1 MRPIGSSEVL
11 VGRTLSSIF
20 YTMIPFIN
28 VRAQREAY
36 KSEFLQA
43 EQQVLDSG
51 CFIGG
56 PVVQALERELADFCN
71 SDCSGPETRAIT
83 CASGTDALT
92 IALMA
97 LGLKPGD
104 EVIVPDFTFIAPA
117 ECVMRMGGVP
127 VFADI
132 DPETLQ
138 VSAESIKARVSEKT
152 RGIIAVNL
160 FGQCAPYREIKEI
173 AKKHGLWLIE
183 DSAQAFGATQCGQ
196 NACTF
201 GNISITSFYPAKP
214 LGCYGDGGALF
225 TSNDELAQKIRLI
238 ANHGSQTRYVHE
250 ICGMNSRL
258 DAIQAAVLRVKL
270 RHFKDELK
278 VRRENARKYD
288 EFFAEYN
295 GRIAA
300 GADISGASA
309 GAKITPQKI
318 ADGNTSTYAQYTV
331 LANDRDAFIAQLE
344 RAEIPY
350 CIHYPMPLHEQP
362 CFAKYQ
368 TDYIAGALYGPP
380 GIINTLPPNIV
391 DELLE
396 NTNIHADRAAEHVV
410 SLPFC
415 AFTDVEEIIARLKKV
430 M

>member
-1 MRPIGSSEVL
+1 
-11 VGRTLSSIF
+11 
-20 YTMIPFIN
+20 MIPFIN

-71 SDCSGPETRAIT
+71 SGKDGAEPEIRAIT

-92 IALMA
+92 IALLA
-97 LGLKPGD
+97 FGLEPED

-160 FGQCAPYREIKEI
+160 FGQCAPYAEIKEI
-173 AKKHGLWLIE
+173 AKSHGLWLIE
-183 DSAQAFGATQCGQ
+183 DSAQAFGATQNGVP
-196 NACTF
+196 ACTF
-201 GNISITSFYPAKP
+201 GDISITSFYPAKP
-214 LGCYGDGGALF
+214 LGCYGDGGAIF
-225 TSNDELAQKIRLI
+225 TSDAKLAEKVRMF
-238 ANHGSQTRYVHE
+238 ANHGSQTRYIHE

-258 DAIQAAVLRVKL
+258 DAIQAAVLHVKL

-278 VRRENARKYD
+278 MRQENARKYD

-295 GRIAA
+295 GRIAV
-300 GADISGASA
+300 GAAADAANGT
-309 GAKITPQKI
+309 KIVPQKI

-331 LANDRDAFIAQLE
+331 LADDRDAFIAKLD
-344 RAEIPY
+344 AVGIPH

-362 CFAKYQ
+362 CFKQLAQ
-368 TDYIAGALYGPP
+368 GS
-380 GIINTLPPNIV
+380 
-391 DELLE
+391 E
-396 NTNIHADRAAEHVV
+396 NKNAIMASKKVI

-415 AFTDVEEIIARLKKV
+415 AFTNVEEIIARLKKV

>member
-1 MRPIGSSEVL
+1 
-11 VGRTLSSIF
+11 
-20 YTMIPFIN
+20 MIPFIN

-43 EQQVLDSG
+43 EQEVLDSG
-51 CFIGG
+51 CYIGG
-56 PVVQALERELADFCN
+56 PVVQALETELAEFTGAKHVVT
-71 SDCSGPETRAIT
+71 CS
-83 CASGTDALT
+83 SGTDALT
-92 IALMA
+92 IALLA
-97 LGLKPGD
+97 LGLEPED

-117 ECVMRMGGVP
+117 ECVMRLGGIP
-127 VFADI
+127 KFADI

-138 VSAESIKARVSEKT
+138 ISAKSIEARISEKT

-173 AKKHGLWLIE
+173 AKKHRLWLIE

-201 GNISITSFYPAKP
+201 GDISITSFYPAKP

-278 VRRENARKYD
+278 KRSENAHKYD

-295 GRIAA
+295 RNIGSAQGSA
-300 GADISGASA
+300 SHFADR
-309 GAKITPQKI
+309 AKIVPQKI

-331 LANDRDAFIAQLE
+331 LADDRDAFIAQLE

-362 CFAKYQ
+362 CFKQLAQ
-368 TDYIAGALYGPP
+368 GS
-380 GIINTLPPNIV
+380 
-391 DELLE
+391 E
-396 NTNIHADRAAEHVV
+396 NKNAIMASKKVI

>member
-1 MRPIGSSEVL
+1 
-11 VGRTLSSIF
+11 
-20 YTMIPFIN
+20 MIPFIN

-36 KSEFLQA
+36 KSEFSQA
-43 EQQVLDSG
+43 EQEVLDSG
-51 CFIGG
+51 CYIGG
-56 PVVQALERELADFCN
+56 PVVQALETELAEFTGAKHVVT
-71 SDCSGPETRAIT
+71 CS
-83 CASGTDALT
+83 SGTDALT
-92 IALMA
+92 IALLA
-97 LGLKPGD
+97 LGLEPED

-117 ECVMRMGGVP
+117 ECVMRLGGIP
-127 VFADI
+127 KFADI

-138 VSAESIKARVSEKT
+138 VRAKSIEARISEKT

-173 AKKHGLWLIE
+173 AKKHRLWLIE

-201 GNISITSFYPAKP
+201 GDISITSFYPAKP

-278 VRRENARKYD
+278 KRSENAHKYD

-295 GRIAA
+295 RNIGSAQGSA
-300 GADISGASA
+300 SHFADR
-309 GAKITPQKI
+309 AKIVPQKI

-331 LANDRDAFIAQLE
+331 LADDRDAFIAQLE

-362 CFAKYQ
+362 CFKQLAQ
-368 TDYIAGALYGPP
+368 GS
-380 GIINTLPPNIV
+380 
-391 DELLE
+391 E
-396 NTNIHADRAAEHVV
+396 NKNAIMASKKVI